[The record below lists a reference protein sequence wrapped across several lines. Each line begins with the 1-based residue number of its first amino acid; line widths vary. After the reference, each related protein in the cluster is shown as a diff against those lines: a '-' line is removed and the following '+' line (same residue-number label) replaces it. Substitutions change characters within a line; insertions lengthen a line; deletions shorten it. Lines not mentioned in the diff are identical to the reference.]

1 MTKYTVTINETKRT
15 ITVDLDG
22 YKGTAKCCPTDLF
35 DIRVGTELALERAKV
50 AKKNATTKPATK
62 KIDLMEA
69 VRLVETML
77 PKGGCVVIGNGK
89 ELTKQNKEW
98 LRTLIGDKPCDCKC
112 ISKEALK
119 DALEDAYD
127 DGYDAGYCD
136 GSDAGYDAGYDKGRI
151 VGCDEGYDEGYRDG
165 YRDGHKET
173 IADILDI
180 IGNID

>member
-1 MTKYTVTINETKRT
+1 MTKYTVTIDEAKRT

-35 DIRVGTELALERAKV
+35 DIKVGTELALERAKV
-50 AKKNATTKPATK
+50 EKEKATKPATK
-62 KIDLMEA
+62 MDLMEA
-69 VRLVETML
+69 VKLVETLL

-98 LRTLIGDKPCDCKC
+98 LRSLIGDEPCDCKY

-127 DGYDAGYCD
+127 DGYDAGYCE
-136 GSDAGYDAGYDKGRI
+136 GSDAGHDK
-151 VGCDEGYDEGYRDG
+151 GYDEGYRDG
-165 YRDGHKET
+165 YGDGHKET